1 MWNGRRWFPRSLSSG
16 QRVRHPA
23 IPLRHRRGY
32 AVDIHHG
39 LPAQASKT
47 RPGVPARQGGQART
61 ATQPTSAGLELV
73 ASSRGVRHRFLAYT
87 FPSCSPHPAHP
98 AVLNRRDFVEA
109 APTLPGDPR
118 IRLPP
123 ALFRR
128 YDGEEMAVFHPHPEM
143 TAPRGALEADVG
155 AQVARRP
162 FISGHTSAFHTAT
175 ASSSRSIACRTGT

>member
-109 APTLPGDPR
+109 APTLPGDPGSGCLQLYSAATTAKKWR
-118 IRLPP
+118 SFTPIRK
-123 ALFRR
+123 
-128 YDGEEMAVFHPHPEM
+128 
-143 TAPRGALEADVG
+143 
-155 AQVARRP
+155 
-162 FISGHTSAFHTAT
+162 
-175 ASSSRSIACRTGT
+175 

>member
-1 MWNGRRWFPRSLSSG
+1 M
-16 QRVRHPA
+16 
-23 IPLRHRRGY
+23 
-32 AVDIHHG
+32 
-39 LPAQASKT
+39 
-47 RPGVPARQGGQART
+47 RT
-61 ATQPTSAGLELV
+61 ATQPASAGLELV

-118 IRLPP
+118 IGLPP
-123 ALFRR
+123 ALLRR

-155 AQVARRP
+155 AQVARGP
-162 FISGHTSAFHTAT
+162 FISGHTWSFHTAT
-175 ASSSRSIACRTGT
+175 AASSRSMAWRTGTWADQPCRRISFEVPSTVYPTWNSLPISALIRPASTAGHL